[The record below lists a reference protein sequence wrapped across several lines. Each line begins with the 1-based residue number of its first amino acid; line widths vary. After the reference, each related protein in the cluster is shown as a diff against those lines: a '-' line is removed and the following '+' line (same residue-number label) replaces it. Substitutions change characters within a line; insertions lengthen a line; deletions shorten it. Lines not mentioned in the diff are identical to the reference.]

1 MNSTFTLK
9 SLKALA
15 KERGLKG
22 YSGKSKEELLIALS
36 FEDEDVEAVGE
47 EVEVPLPDTN
57 EVRYHTDPTAVEAPV
72 EAPVKAKGKAKS
84 KSKSKDDDKDSK
96 DSKDK
101 CNSVK
106 RLNYIGSKFQLLH
119 WLTETTKA
127 ALSTTTLAGL
137 RIADL
142 FAGTGIVSHHF
153 RLQGAAVTTN
163 DAEPYSALIARSFTT
178 GTHTTKCRDTLQTLN
193 KELED
198 GKYKDS
204 AGFITEQ
211 YSPHNGSE
219 RMFFTVDNAKRID
232 YVRRRLHDEKAE
244 HTEDEHAFLL
254 AALLLAAD
262 AVSNVPAVYGCYL
275 HAFKAKALKPLVL
288 HPPHTVEKA
297 AEPGSAAHQSDVL
310 SPAFLSAIHA
320 DVVYL
325 DPPYNERQYSKNYFP
340 LNMIALNP
348 DEEKPTLH
356 GKTGIPSTCFLSPFC
371 RKASVGA
378 AFETLFKTLDTRW
391 LILSYNSESLV
402 SKEAMVALMSK
413 YGTVTVEEQSY
424 KRFKSYE
431 YNKDVDIKEYLFILE
446 KKAPPAL

>member
-1 MNSTFTLK
+1 MNSTLTLK
-9 SLKALA
+9 ALKALA

-22 YSGKSKEELLIALS
+22 YSGKSKEELLLALS
-36 FEDEDVEAVGE
+36 FEEEAAEGEVEA
-47 EVEVPLPDTN
+47 PLPDTN
-57 EVRYHTDPTAVEAPV
+57 EVQYYTEPVSVEASVPNTKTK
-72 EAPVKAKGKAKS
+72 APKS
-84 KSKSKDDDKDSK
+84 KKTKEDDSK
-96 DSKDK
+96 DSKD
-101 CNSVK
+101 SPVK

-119 WLTETTKA
+119 WLTETTKT
-127 ALSTTTLAGL
+127 ALTTTTLAGL

-178 GTHTTKCRDTLQTLN
+178 GTHTTKCRDTLRTLN

-198 GKYKDS
+198 GNYKDTS
-204 AGFITEQ
+204 GFITEN
-211 YSPHNGSE
+211 YSPHNGQE

-275 HAFKAKALKPLVL
+275 HAFKAKALKALVL
-288 HPPHTVEKA
+288 HPPHTKEHA
-297 AEPGSAAHQSDVL
+297 AEAGSAAHQSDVL
-310 SPAFLSAIHA
+310 SPAFLSSIHA

-340 LNMIALNP
+340 LNMIALEP
-348 DEEKPTLH
+348 DAEKPALK

-371 RKASVGA
+371 RKATVEA
-378 AFETLFKTLDTRW
+378 AFDTLFKSLDTRW

-413 YGTVTVEEQSY
+413 YGSVTVKEQSY

-431 YNKDVDIKEYLFILE
+431 YNKDVDIKEYLFVLE
-446 KKAPPAL
+446 KKATAP